1 MEQSLGKRTIRL
13 QFFSIPHT
21 IWWNNCLHFGMRGGE
36 EHHSLSIEHFHL
48 EIDENGRHYILY
60 TEGLAKTGNKG
71 LNFKVADMVNLK
83 LVFMD

>member
-1 MEQSLGKRTIRL
+1 
-13 QFFSIPHT
+13 
-21 IWWNNCLHFGMRGGE
+21 MRGGE

-71 LNFKVADMVNLK
+71 LNFKVAHMVNLK